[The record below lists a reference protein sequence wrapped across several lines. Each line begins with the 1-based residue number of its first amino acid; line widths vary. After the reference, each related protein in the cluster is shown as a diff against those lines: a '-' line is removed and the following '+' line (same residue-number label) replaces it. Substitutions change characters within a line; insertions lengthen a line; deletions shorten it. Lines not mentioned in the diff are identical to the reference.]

1 MSIKL
6 ELNFSLGAVNGYGTW
21 VDVSDGLLDNGFQR
35 KQCHGKDGKS
45 EQQTLSFR
53 LKPVVNS
60 VNIASRILGCSN
72 DIRARVKVD
81 GADYFRGTIRPLL
94 TSKATSI
101 LEPLSLQII
110 DDSYL
115 LDYKIASQADEGT
128 TYSYPSMQLLA
139 ASPTY
144 ANSLIV
150 WLLCHVK
157 VPVPQEPDTG
167 VWGYEDL
174 YSSGNL
180 GWLIIDPS
188 VGSIGATLAQ
198 GLELRIGDN
207 VKEKLD
213 AVCYEMGL
221 QYRYLPNGKLYITKA
236 TYDDVSDYE
245 TGAIS
250 ISDNDMKK
258 SLSVKKTDQNGL
270 GAIVTFNPIVSSET
284 AVIEMFRSSHAS
296 GTLGSYESVYLPNVD
311 GSFVFEF
318 RAANITDAT
327 HDVASVILGSA
338 AASFE
343 GKLATPGFGFDGRWQ
358 CEIQAE
364 LISDW
369 WEQTRGIYKY
379 KLKLTNNG
387 SASVKY
393 DGCIVATIACTYVDK
408 ADEETQRSQVA
419 RAPFKYTCKY
429 IHTRELAAKLCSAI
443 TYRTI
448 AGSVS
453 YNFDLLKADF
463 LGVINP
469 GSILHIV
476 SNTVGI
482 DTYARVISVTDYA
495 DSVNHNTIAVEAE
508 GIEALNDLPSTTLYS
523 IIAYEEAEGIPY
535 LKITPETEELNE
547 GDAAAIY
554 VSTEGRLVDNYG
566 GSISWALNGTAL
578 ASTAKVVGIPTSS
591 LIDGANT
598 VSVTVTA
605 NGTTLTRTCSILYHT
620 DSIIDSVTYYLATNQ
635 ASDVTINTPGWTT
648 TTQSVSSTAKYLWKY
663 EIVTR
668 SLSGT
673 VTSDPY
679 IAGAYGDTG
688 AQGPQGPTG
697 PQGPQGPTGPEG
709 PAGPSGSGVTIFPT
723 DPKWIVNKRTGL
735 QSSITFTAVSTL
747 DLSSATYL
755 WTFTDSQ
762 GNVTTGS
769 NSTFPMT
776 GALEKKTGTMV
787 LTITVS
793 GTTYTSN
800 TVDVGLEEIPAGPVY
815 YGILEAGLVSETEI
829 PANLTNANGEN
840 VRTIAGGSQFVKDD
854 YYVLK
859 STSGSVATFAPYYY
873 TGSAWTAVTPQS
885 PMRIQSLI
893 CSTTI
898 EDVLAAAD
906 STSVISAYTGYF
918 QTVIASSILA
928 DYIFAN
934 AINVGNYIK
943 GGDRYAADGTIQ
955 DWSKKGFWLGADGTA
970 KMSLQSDNN
979 GNTFV
984 GTDVGK
990 STALSSSS
998 ASAGN
1003 YNTGIGYEALY
1014 SNTSGYDNIAIGY
1027 KTLRANTTGYLNVAI
1042 GSDAM
1047 HSDTT
1052 GFENIAIGCKALYSA
1067 NGDSFNVA
1075 IGVEALYSCTFG
1087 GNNIAIGSSA
1097 LHDLVNGTA
1106 NVGIGNG
1113 AGNMTSGCYNVAIGN
1128 SASVYNPKGWKQIS
1142 IGDVMIYLP
1151 FNSGRKKKMIANAM
1165 NNYITG
1171 GAYTACIGVYGSEAI
1186 SKVYSN
1192 GMQVVFY
1199 SASGSAVLAVSTQDS
1214 DSSVLSEDLKI
1225 LFLNPVANMF
1235 DALTGM

>member
-1 MSIKL
+1 MSTRLK
-6 ELNFSLGAVNGYGTW
+6 LNFEIGAVLGRGTW
-21 VDVSDGLLDNGFQR
+21 IDVSDGLLDSNFQR
-35 KQCHGKDGKS
+35 KQCFGKDGKS

-53 LKPVVNS
+53 LKPVVNGQ
-60 VNIASRILGCSN
+60 NIATMILSCSH
-72 DIRARVKVD
+72 DIRARVSIDNVS
-81 GADYFRGTIRPLL
+81 YFEGTVRPLL
-94 TSKATSI
+94 TSKAASM
-101 LEPLSLQII
+101 LEPLTLQII

-115 LDYKIASQADEGT
+115 LDYKIASIDDEGT
-128 TYSYPSMQLLA
+128 TYPYFPTMQLLA
-139 ASPTY
+139 RSPNYT
-144 ANSLIV
+144 NSLIF

-157 VPVPQEPDTG
+157 VPSSQNAQTG
-167 VWGYEDL
+167 LWTYDYL
-174 YSSGNL
+174 FDRTDPS
-180 GWLIIDPS
+180 WLIIDPS
-188 VGSIGATLAQ
+188 VGGLGATTAQ

-213 AVCYEMGL
+213 AVCYEMSL
-221 QYRYLPNGKLYITKA
+221 QYRFLPNGFLYITRA
-236 TYDDVSDYE
+236 NYDTAADYQ

-250 ISDNDMKK
+250 MSDNEMKK
-258 SLSVKKTDQNGL
+258 SLTIKKTDVNGL
-270 GAIVTFNPIVSSET
+270 GAIVSFNKIEENKTTV
-284 AVIEMFRSSHAS
+284 VEMFRSSHMS
-296 GTLGSYESVYLPNVD
+296 GTLSAGASIYFLNAD
-311 GSFVFEF
+311 GSDVFQF
-318 RAANITDAT
+318 RSADIVDSS
-327 HDVASVILGSA
+327 HSVSSLRLNTA
-338 AASFE
+338 AAD
-343 GKLATPGFGFDGRWQ
+343 FDGKVLAMSLFSLGKAQ
-358 CEIQAE
+358 CQFTAE
-364 LISDW
+364 LVSSLS
-369 WEQTRGIYKY
+369 ERSRGIYKY
-379 KLKLTNNG
+379 KLKMTNAG
-387 SASVKY
+387 LSSSVKY
-393 DGCIVATIACTYVDK
+393 DGCMFGTIACDYVDL
-408 ADEETQRSQVA
+408 ATEDNVRSDVA
-419 RAPFKYTCKY
+419 RSPVKYSCKY
-429 IHTRELAAKLCSAI
+429 IHTEELAIKLRNTI
-443 TYRTI
+443 TYRTQ

-453 YNFDLLKADF
+453 YSFDLLNGYADSI
-463 LGVINP
+463 LP
-469 GSILHIV
+469 GDVLHIV
-476 SNTVGI
+476 SATAGV
-482 DTYARVISVTDYA
+482 DTYARVISVTDYGE
-495 DSVNHNTIAVEAE
+495 SVAHNTISVEAE
-508 GIEALNDLPSTTLYS
+508 GIEALEDLPETS
-523 IIAYEEAEGIPY
+523 IDSVVAYEEASGIPY
-535 LKITPETEELNE
+535 LVVTPDVNELNE
-547 GDAAAIY
+547 GDVASIAVVA
-554 VSTEGRLVDNYG
+554 SGRLVDNYG
-566 GSISWALNGTAL
+566 GSLTWKLNGVTLAATTKKIDIATA
-578 ASTAKVVGIPTSS
+578 G
-591 LIDGANT
+591 LIDGVNT
-598 VSVTVTA
+598 VEVSATA
-605 NGTTLTRTCSILYHT
+605 DGTTLTRTCSILYHA

-635 ASDVTINTPGWTT
+635 ASGVTINTPGWTT

-697 PQGPQGPTGPEG
+697 PQGP
-709 PAGPSGSGVTIFPT
+709 AGPSGSGVTIFPT

-769 NSTFPMT
+769 GSTFPMT

-787 LTITVS
+787 LTITVG

-800 TVDVGLEEIPAGPVY
+800 TVNVGLEEIPVGPVY
-815 YGILEAGLVSETEI
+815 YGIIETSLVGQTSI
-829 PANLTNANGEN
+829 SASLTNNDGDS
-840 VRTIAGGSQFVKDD
+840 VLGIAGGANFIKGD

-859 STSGSVATFAPYYY
+859 ANGSFVPYYY
-873 TGSAWTAVTPQS
+873 DGSQWTSVTPQS
-885 PMRIQSLI
+885 PLRVQSLV
-893 CSTTI
+893 CSTTVQ
-898 EDVLAAAD
+898 DVLAAAD
-906 STSVISAYTGYF
+906 ATSVITAYTAYF
-918 QTVIASSILA
+918 QTVIASSIMS

-943 GGDRYAADGTIQ
+943 GGDRYAADGTIL

-990 STALSSSS
+990 STALSPSS

-1014 SNTSGYDNIAIGY
+1014 SNTTGNDNIAIGY

-1097 LHDLVNGTA
+1097 LHGLVNGTA
-1106 NVGIGNG
+1106 NIGIGNG

-1128 SASVYNPKGWKQIS
+1128 GAAVYNPKGWKQIS

-1186 SKVYSN
+1186 SRIYSN

-1199 SASGSAVLAVSTQDS
+1199 SASGSTVLAVSTQDP